1 MSRDPEPA
9 TTCRDY
15 AEMATALAASGAAY
29 RVLLLFLG
37 LRRAGQAREDDELET
52 LLVTER
58 RAEEL
63 PDLAAIRDLAA
74 SAGADPWEYLLV
86 GPLTNPDGS
95 LPSRDEA
102 AVHLQLLA
110 VRAMEGRGLDAYF
123 AFDRRGRRLEP
134 GA

>member
-37 LRRAGQAREDDELET
+37 RRRAGPAREDDELET

-58 RAEEL
+58 RAETL
-63 PDLAAIRDLAA
+63 RPSGIWPPAPGPTRGSTCW
-74 SAGADPWEYLLV
+74 SA
-86 GPLTNPDGS
+86 
-95 LPSRDEA
+95 R
-102 AVHLQLLA
+102 
-110 VRAMEGRGLDAYF
+110 
-123 AFDRRGRRLEP
+123 
-134 GA
+134 